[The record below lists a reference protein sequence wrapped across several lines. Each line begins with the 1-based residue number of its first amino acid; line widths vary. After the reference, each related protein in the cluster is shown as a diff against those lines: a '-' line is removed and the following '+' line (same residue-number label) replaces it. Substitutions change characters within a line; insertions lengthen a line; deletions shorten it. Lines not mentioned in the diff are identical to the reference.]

1 MSKKLLVATVTFV
14 AALVAVSVALGR
26 VSELGTTLDDQTASC
41 PDNCQA
47 IGQVSGFQIQQGTRK
62 LPYRLR
68 SYGKVVAFSI
78 KLGKPN
84 DSQIS
89 FFNKLFG
96 GPPQAMLT
104 VLKPFVPAKGQPK
117 QPNKYLLA
125 GASPLFNLADYF
137 GSEPTF
143 ALPNPLTIKPG
154 YVVGITVPTWAPAFA
169 VNLADDMQWRSSRDP
184 KNCDDVRQDAAQD
197 IRGSART
204 YGCVYKTAR
213 LLYSVTYIPDPKPTS
228 TTPTSTTPTPTTTT
242 PTTTTPK

>member
-1 MSKKLLVATVTFV
+1 MV
-14 AALVAVSVALGR
+14 AALIAVSVAPAR
-26 VSELGTTLDDQTASC
+26 VSELGTSLDEQTASC

-84 DSQIS
+84 ASQID

-96 GPPQAMLT
+96 GPPQVMLT
-104 VLKPFVPAKGQPK
+104 VLKPYVPGKGEAK
-117 QPNKYLLA
+117 QPNKYVLV
-125 GASPLFNLADYF
+125 GSSDLFNLADYF

-143 ALPNPLTIKPG
+143 ALPRPLSIKPG
-154 YVVGITVPTWAPAFA
+154 YVVGLTVPTWAPAFA

-213 LLYSVTYIPDPKPTS
+213 LLYSVTYIPDPKPT
-228 TTPTSTTPTPTTTT
+228 TPTT
-242 PTTTTPK
+242 KK

>member
-1 MSKKLLVATVTFV
+1 MV
-14 AALVAVSVALGR
+14 AALIAVSVAPAR
-26 VSELGTTLDDQTASC
+26 VSELGTSLDEQTASC

-84 DSQIS
+84 ASQID

-96 GPPQAMLT
+96 GPPQVMLT
-104 VLKPFVPAKGQPK
+104 VLKPYVPGKGEAK
-117 QPNKYLLA
+117 QPNKYVLV
-125 GASPLFNLADYF
+125 GSSDLFNLADYF

-143 ALPNPLTIKPG
+143 ALPRPLSIKPG
-154 YVVGITVPTWAPAFA
+154 YVVGLTVPTWAPAFA

-197 IRGSART
+197 IKGSGRT

-213 LLYSVTYIPDPKPTS
+213 LLYSVTYVADPKPT
-228 TTPTSTTPTPTTTT
+228 TPPPTT
-242 PTTTTPK
+242 K